1 MSDLSSISTSCNERN
16 ALFSM
21 GRSKQAHDKAED
33 SKALL
38 ARLKEEGQPLEVPL
52 LCDPSRAAVKA
63 MGVLK

>member
-33 SKALL
+33 SN
-38 ARLKEEGQPLEVPL
+38 EICE
-52 LCDPSRAAVKA
+52 CS
-63 MGVLK
+63 